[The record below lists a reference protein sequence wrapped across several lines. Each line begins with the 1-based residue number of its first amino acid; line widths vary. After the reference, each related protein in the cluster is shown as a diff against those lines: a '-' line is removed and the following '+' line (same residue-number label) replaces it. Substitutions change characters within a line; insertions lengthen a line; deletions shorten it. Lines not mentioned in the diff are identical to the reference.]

1 MIMKNIFAS
10 LITIGDELLIGQV
23 VDTNS
28 SYIARKLNEA
38 GISVKRRVAI
48 SDSYHDI
55 YDTLNKEAAD
65 SQVVLITGGLGPTKD
80 DLTKDALCQYFEGK
94 MVVNQEAE
102 DNVRNLF
109 EKIYK
114 RPVSEINLSQ
124 ALVPD
129 VCEVIQNKRGSA
141 PGMVFKKDGIIFIS
155 MPGVPYEMEGIME
168 DVIPYLKKIFELPV
182 IVHKTILTT
191 GIGESALAEKIVDF
205 ENHLPAD
212 IKLAY
217 LPNYGMVR
225 LRLSSVIF
233 ANRPDEPTI
242 IQEFDKLKLLVNEY
256 LVTDEDETMQVVL
269 GKLLKFL
276 GKTVST
282 AESCTGGVIAALIT
296 SVPGSSAYFEGSVV
310 SYSNDIKKKILEV
323 KEKTLETFGAVSE
336 ETVKEMLSGLLD
348 KFSTDYG
355 IAVTGIMGPEGGT
368 PEKPVGTVWLAVG
381 SKEKMITKRL
391 QQRYKRSKNIEV
403 TSVMAINMLRE
414 FVKSEE

>member
-1 MIMKNIFAS
+1 MKNIFAS
-10 LITIGDELLIGQV
+10 IITIGDELLIGQV

-28 SYIARKLNEA
+28 AFMARKLNEA

-48 SDSYHDI
+48 SDNHHAI
-55 YDTLNKEAAD
+55 YDTLNKESAD
-65 SQVVLITGGLGPTKD
+65 CQVVLITGGLGPTKD
-80 DLTKDALCQYFEGK
+80 DLTKDALCQYFEAK

-114 RPVSEINLSQ
+114 KPVTQVNLSQ

-141 PGMVFKKDGIIFIS
+141 PGMIFRKEGVIFIS
-155 MPGVPYEMEGIME
+155 MPGVPYEMEGLME
-168 DVIPYLKKIFELPV
+168 DVIPYLKEKFDLPV
-182 IVHKTILTT
+182 IVHKTILTA
-191 GIGESALAEKIVDF
+191 GIGESALAEKIADF
-205 ENHLPAD
+205 ENNLPGD

-225 LRLSSVIF
+225 LRLSSIIF

-242 IQEFDKLKLLVNEY
+242 IQEFNKLKELVSDY
-256 LVTDEDETMQVVL
+256 LVTDEDDTMPVVL
-269 GKLLKFL
+269 GKLLTYL

-282 AESCTGGVIAALIT
+282 AESCTGGAIAALIT
-296 SVPGSSAYFEGSVV
+296 AVPGASAYFEGSVV
-310 SYSNDIKKKILEV
+310 SYSNRIKKKVLQV
-323 KEKTLETFGAVSE
+323 KEETLENFGAVSE
-336 ETVKEMLSGLLD
+336 ETVKEMLSGILEN
-348 KFSTDYG
+348 FSTDFG
-355 IAVTGIMGPEGGT
+355 IAVSGIMGPDGGT
-368 PEKPVGTVWLAVG
+368 PEKPVGTVWIAVG

-414 FVKSEE
+414 FVKNEE

>member
-1 MIMKNIFAS
+1 MTKNIFAS

-28 SYIARKLNEA
+28 SFIARKLNEA

-55 YDTLNKEAAD
+55 YDTLNKESMD
-65 SQVVLITGGLGPTKD
+65 CQLVLITGGLGPTKD

-114 RPVSEINLSQ
+114 KPVSKVNLAQ
-124 ALVPD
+124 AMVPD
-129 VCEVIQNKRGSA
+129 NCEVIQNRRGSA
-141 PGMVFKKDGIIFIS
+141 PGMIFKKEGVIYIS

-168 DVIPYLKKIFELPV
+168 DVIPYLKRKFELPV
-182 IVHKTILTT
+182 IVHKTILTA
-191 GIGESALAEKIVDF
+191 GIGESALAEIIADF
-205 ENHLPAD
+205 ETNLPPD

-233 ANRPDEPTI
+233 ADRPDEPTI
-242 IQEFDKLKLLVNEY
+242 IQEFNKLKVLVNDY
-256 LVTDEDETMQVVL
+256 LVTDEDESMPVVL
-269 GKLLKFL
+269 GKMLTFL
-276 GKTVST
+276 GNTVST
-282 AESCTGGVIAALIT
+282 AESCTGGAIAALIT
-296 SVPGSSAYFEGSVV
+296 AVPGSSAYFEGSVV
-310 SYSNDIKKKILEV
+310 SYSNRIKNKILQV
-323 KEKTLETFGAVSE
+323 KEETLSYFGAVSE
-336 ETVKEMLSGLLD
+336 ETVKEMLSGILNN
-348 KFSTDYG
+348 FSTDYG
-355 IAVTGIMGPEGGT
+355 IAVSGIMGPDGGT
-368 PEKPVGTVWLAVG
+368 PEKPVGTVWIAVG
-381 SKEKMITKRL
+381 DKNNCVTRCL
-391 QQRYKRSKNIEV
+391 HQRYKRSKNIEV

-414 FVKSEE
+414 FIKNN

>member
-1 MIMKNIFAS
+1 MKNIFAS
-10 LITIGDELLIGQV
+10 IITIGDELLIGQV

-28 SYIARKLNEA
+28 AFMARKLNEA

-48 SDSYHDI
+48 SDNHHAI
-55 YDTLNKEAAD
+55 YDTLNKESAD
-65 SQVVLITGGLGPTKD
+65 CQVVLITGGLGPTKD
-80 DLTKDALCQYFEGK
+80 DLTKDALCQYFEAK

-114 RPVSEINLSQ
+114 KPVTQVNLSQ

-141 PGMVFKKDGIIFIS
+141 PGMIFRKEGVIFIS
-155 MPGVPYEMEGIME
+155 MPGVPYEMEGLME
-168 DVIPYLKKIFELPV
+168 DVIPYLKEKFDLPV
-182 IVHKTILTT
+182 IVHKTILTA
-191 GIGESALAEKIVDF
+191 GIGESALAEKIADF
-205 ENHLPAD
+205 ENNLPGD

-225 LRLSSVIF
+225 LRLSSIIF

-242 IQEFDKLKLLVNEY
+242 IQEFNKLKELVSDY
-256 LVTDEDETMQVVL
+256 LVTDEDDTMPVVL
-269 GKLLKFL
+269 GKLLTYL

-282 AESCTGGVIAALIT
+282 AESCTGGAIAALIT
-296 SVPGSSAYFEGSVV
+296 ALPGASAYFEGSVV
-310 SYSNDIKKKILEV
+310 SYSNRIKNKVLQV
-323 KEKTLETFGAVSE
+323 KEETLENYGAVSE
-336 ETVKEMLSGLLD
+336 ETVKEMLAGILIN
-348 KFSTDYG
+348 FSTDYG
-355 IAVTGIMGPEGGT
+355 IAVSGIMGPDGGT
-368 PEKPVGTVWLAVG
+368 PEKPVGTVWIAVG
-381 SKEKMITKRL
+381 DKDKCVTRCL

-414 FVKSEE
+414 FVKNEE

>member
-1 MIMKNIFAS
+1 MKNIFAS

-28 SYIARKLNEA
+28 GFIARKLNEA
-38 GISVKRRVAI
+38 GISIKRRVAI
-48 SDSYHDI
+48 SDNYHDI
-55 YDTLNKEAAD
+55 YDALNKESTD
-65 SQVVLITGGLGPTKD
+65 SQVILITGGLGPTKD
-80 DLTKDALCQYFEGK
+80 DLTKDALCQYFEAK
-94 MVVNQEAE
+94 MVVNEEAE

-114 RPVSEINLSQ
+114 KPVTEINLNQ
-124 ALVPD
+124 ASVPD

-141 PGMVFKKDGIIFIS
+141 PGMIFRKNGIIFIS

-168 DVIPYLKKIFELPV
+168 DVIPYLKNKFELPV
-182 IVHKTILTT
+182 IVHKTILTA
-191 GIGESALAEKIVDF
+191 GIGESALAEKIADF
-205 ENHLPAD
+205 ENNLPGD

-233 ANRPDEPTI
+233 ENRPDEPTI
-242 IQEFDKLKLLVNEY
+242 LQEFDTLKGLVSEY

-269 GKLLKFL
+269 GKLLSSL

-282 AESCTGGVIAALIT
+282 AESCTGGAIAALIT

-310 SYSNDIKKKILEV
+310 SYSNRIKKKILQV
-323 KEKTLETFGAVSE
+323 KEETLGSFGAVSE
-336 ETVKEMLSGLLD
+336 ETVKEMLSGLLE
-348 KFSTDYG
+348 KFSTDFG
-355 IAVTGIMGPEGGT
+355 IAVSGIMGPDGGT

-381 SKEKMITKRL
+381 NKDKCITKRL
-391 QQRYKRSKNIEV
+391 HQRYKRSKNIEV

-414 FVKSEE
+414 FVKNS